1 MLEGGVPFS
10 VVPTIMGRS
19 PSTAVRMAR
28 HVIGTSGKLRS
39 GKRSRLLRAKVQKLG
54 RTPHKIP
61 HNLRARKERL
71 SLTD

>member
-28 HVIGTSGKLRS
+28 HVIGTSDKPRS
-39 GKRSRLLRAKVQKLG
+39 
-54 RTPHKIP
+54 
-61 HNLRARKERL
+61 ERL
-71 SLTD
+71 SRVLRGQLQQSAHKFPHNFR